1 MEDIAYSAL
10 LAGDSVIAWVGAFLL
25 AALVKFVAGKIG
37 NDTASKIVVRAL
49 NEIGAAVAEVWQI
62 YVAELK
68 EANADGKLTGA
79 EKAEAKAKAIKK
91 AKALIGKEGLARL
104 AHILGTDALDG
115 WLSNKIEAEI
125 DARKSLGAPD
135 PT

>member
-25 AALVKFVAGKIG
+25 AALVKFVAGKIT
-37 NDTASKIVVRAL
+37 NETASKYVSRAL
-49 NEIGAAVAEVWQI
+49 NEVGAAVADVWQT
-62 YVAELK
+62 YVQALK
-68 EANADGKLTGA
+68 EANEDGKLTGA
-79 EKAEAKAKAIKK
+79 EKTEAKLKAVKK

-104 AHILGTDALDG
+104 GRVLGTDALDG
-115 WLSNKIEAEI
+115 WLGNKIEAEI
-125 DARKSLGAPD
+125 DARKSLGAMD